1 MLKDSNHAP
10 RSDPRLSFPCPPD
23 SYSQELAADNC
34 LHYTLTLDKVASF
47 KWTHTLNVRFA
58 SVEAANAAHEITG
71 WPFSM
76 PLTLEATISRTEGYD
91 SHPAV
96 VVKQSD
102 AIASQ
107 LMPIDSAFVA
117 FCGVNVVAG

>member
-1 MLKDSNHAP
+1 MRLALTHAYP
-10 RSDPRLSFPCPPD
+10 FPCPPD
-23 SYSQELAADNC
+23 SYTQAIAADNC

-47 KWTHTLNVRFA
+47 EWTHTLNVRFA

-96 VVKQSD
+96 VVRNS
-102 AIASQ
+102 ATIASVGEAV
-107 LMPIDSAFVA
+107 DSDFVA
-117 FCGVNVVAG
+117 FCGVSVVAD

>member
-1 MLKDSNHAP
+1 MRLALTHAYP
-10 RSDPRLSFPCPPD
+10 FPCPPD
-23 SYSQELAADNC
+23 SYTQAIAADNC

-47 KWTHTLNVRFA
+47 EWTHTLNVRFA

-96 VVKQSD
+96 VVKQSA
-102 AIASQ
+102 AIACGIA
-107 LMPIDSAFVA
+107 PIESSFVA
-117 FCGVNVVAG
+117 FCGVSVIGDKPPAA

>member
-1 MLKDSNHAP
+1 MRLALTHAYP
-10 RSDPRLSFPCPPD
+10 FPCPPD
-23 SYSQELAADNC
+23 SYTQAIAADNC

-47 KWTHTLNVRFA
+47 EWTHTLNVRFA

-76 PLTLEATISRTEGYD
+76 PLILEATVSRAEGYD